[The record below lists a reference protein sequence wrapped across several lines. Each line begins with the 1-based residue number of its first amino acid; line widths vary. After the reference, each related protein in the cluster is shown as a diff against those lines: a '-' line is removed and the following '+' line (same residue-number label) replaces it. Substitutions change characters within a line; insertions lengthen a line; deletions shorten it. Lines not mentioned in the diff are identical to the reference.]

1 MLGIVNARIGNRLAY
16 QKGTDMN
23 TRIILDYLKNLS
35 ENNNREW
42 YHAHKAEYKEANAR
56 FEVLVQELILQIGK
70 FDSSILPREAKELTF
85 KLVRDTRF
93 SNDKSP
99 YNPAFRAHIG
109 PRGKLPVPVGYYLVI
124 KPGGQSFLGG
134 GLFADMFKEATSM
147 VRDYIASNG
156 GEWEKILHDPDFQKA
171 FTLRGTALKN
181 VPAGYDR
188 EHPQAEY
195 LKYKSWY
202 LEYPL
207 GDDMVA
213 DEERFLEEAVRL
225 FRLMKPFHDFLNRA
239 LEGFQMPAR

>member
-1 MLGIVNARIGNRLAY
+1 MDTRL
-16 QKGTDMN
+16 
-23 TRIILDYLKNLS
+23 ILSYLKSLS

-42 YHAHKAEYKEANAR
+42 YHAHKTEYKEANAQ
-56 FEVLVQELILQIGK
+56 FEALVGELVLGIGK
-70 FDSSILPREAKELTF
+70 FDRSILPREAKELTF

-93 SNDKSP
+93 SHDKSP
-99 YNPAFRAHIG
+99 YHPAFRAHIG
-109 PRGKLPVPVGYYLVI
+109 PGGKLPVPVGYYLMI

-134 GLFADMFKEATSM
+134 GLFAASFKDATTM
-147 VRDYIASNG
+147 VRDHIAANG
-156 GEWEKILHDPDFQKA
+156 GEWESILHNPEFQKE
-171 FTLRGTALKN
+171 FSVRGTALKN

>member
-1 MLGIVNARIGNRLAY
+1 MS
-16 QKGTDMN
+16 

-56 FEVLVQELILQIGK
+56 FEALVQELILQIGK